1 MRKILFDTI
10 FLLFSSQ
17 FILFGQNIIDSK
29 SLDKL
34 FWKGKYKEIEQDYYI
49 LYLQNFNDPEICFKY
64 GTSLLF
70 EADSLQNL
78 IKANNLL
85 LFSASQKTS
94 KAEYHFFCGRAYH
107 ARSVFDSALVQF
119 ELYKSKRDRKT
130 IELPVEQ
137 YIKYC
142 LNGQTLPKIAIGS
155 LERQNKEISID
166 QIGIAYNL
174 PQIMLNG
181 EFINYNTELTKID
194 IKKGNKPVR
203 YVSDFQTKYFASYG
217 DKDEGDKDIYMIERS
232 YGGKKIVR
240 LPDFINSTEDEDF
253 PHYDAE
259 TNFLYFSSKGHN
271 SIGGFDIFRV
281 SYDTIFKT
289 FGDVENLGLGI
300 STPFDDYLFI
310 YNSKVNKALLTT
322 GYLGKT
328 NTYAIFR
335 GNIDIPNKQ
344 GKDNQEV
351 FITFKNDF
359 NSSIKLTE
367 IEVIDQNSEK
377 IVGKFKVD
385 DNGKTQFSLPPGKY
399 TYMLS
404 IYGTVDD
411 FTTSISIPNGNIP
424 ITQEITYQ
432 LDEKNNEKISITQI
446 DTATYEFIAR
456 ILTKEDNRNE
466 LFSKSSKIQ
475 DTSDNVIENYTENE
489 ALTNLNLTG
498 LTKNEV
504 VEKISDRIIEIEVAQ
519 KDNDQL
525 MSNLNV
531 VIANKSTYFDEL
543 QKEIESIENKL
554 SELPEIEK
562 FEKLN
567 YLKNLIAEQQDVLN
581 QNLWMQNLNDSLH
594 ALNLESNPEK
604 RKFDQIIELGDLIRD
619 LSLQNKN
626 DEAYI
631 KIIQKNEQIQSLVVN
646 SVYEKIY
653 SNVYENELEQARI
666 EKKLLSLS
674 GEHEILIEELKN
686 VDLEINNSSLKE
698 KNQLE
703 IKKEAIQQKINSN
716 QKKTNAYQKD
726 LQELR
731 EKIIELESKRNLISI
746 LTKEASDEIIGYD
759 DAKKK
764 YLSESI
770 TNQTKIDSIE
780 DLIKK
785 SYDKLSL
792 SEIRYLSANESYLK
806 EKDKL
811 DENSS
816 DEQLIQIEQEL
827 LTNIEKLLSEENSE
841 SVSEVFENYLQ
852 EKIQESKAR
861 INSLYESEIITSS
874 SASNEENLTEN
885 SNSNSTENQS
895 SRSQNEKENQ
905 ASSSSASNQENEQNL
920 TENSNSNSTE
930 NQSSRSQ
937 NVKENQASS
946 SSTSNQENEQNLT
959 ENSTI
964 NPTEN
969 QSSRSQNEKENQ
981 ASSSSASNQENE
993 QNLTENSNSN

>member
-1 MRKILFDTI
+1 MRKSLFHII
-10 FLLFSSQ
+10 FLLFFSH
-17 FILFGQNIIDSK
+17 FFLFGQNKIDSK

-34 FWKGKYKEIEQDYYI
+34 FWKGQYKEIEQDYYN

-78 IKANNLL
+78 IRANNLL
-85 LFSASQKTS
+85 LFSASQKSS

-119 ELYKSKRDRKT
+119 ELYKTKRDRKT

-155 LERQNKEISID
+155 LYRQNREISFH

-203 YVSDFQTKYFASYG
+203 YVSDFQIKYFTSYG
-217 DKDEGDKDIYMIERS
+217 EKDEGHKDIYMIERS
-232 YGGKKIVR
+232 PSGKKITR

-253 PHYDAE
+253 PHYDSE

-289 FGDVENLGLGI
+289 FGEVENLGLGI

-335 GNIDIPNKQ
+335 GDIDVPNKQ
-344 GKDNQEV
+344 SIDNQEV
-351 FITFKNDF
+351 FIKFKNDF

-385 DNGKTQFSLPPGKY
+385 DNGKTQFSLLPGKY
-399 TYMLS
+399 TYIIS

-456 ILTKEDNRNE
+456 ILTKEEDRNE
-466 LFSKSSKIQ
+466 LFSKSSKLQ
-475 DTSDNVIENYTENE
+475 DTSDNVIENSTENE
-489 ALTNLNLTG
+489 ALTKLNLTG
-498 LTKNEV
+498 LTNNEV
-504 VEKISDRIIEIEVAQ
+504 VEKISDRIIEIELAQ

-567 YLKNLIAEQQDVLN
+567 YLKNLISEQQEILN

-604 RKFDQIIELGDLIRD
+604 RKFDQIIELGDIIRD

-631 KIIQKNEQIQSLVVN
+631 KIIQKNEQIQSLAIN

-674 GEHEILIEELKN
+674 GEHKILIEELKN

-698 KNQLE
+698 KNRLE
-703 IKKEAIQQKINSN
+703 IKKDTINQKINSN
-716 QKKTNAYQKD
+716 QKKFNAYQKD

-746 LTKEASDEIIGYD
+746 LTKEASDEIISYD

-770 TNQTKIDSIE
+770 TNQTKIDSFE
-780 DLIKK
+780 DQIKK

-816 DEQLIQIEQEL
+816 DEQLIQIEQEF

-874 SASNEENLTEN
+874 SASNQENEEN
-885 SNSNSTENQS
+885 STNNLVENQS
-895 SRSQNEKENQ
+895 SRSQNERENQ
-905 ASSSSASNQENEQNL
+905 ASSSSISNKEKKENL
-920 TENSNSNSTE
+920 TENSNS
-930 NQSSRSQ
+930 
-937 NVKENQASS
+937 
-946 SSTSNQENEQNLT
+946 
-959 ENSTI
+959 

-981 ASSSSASNQENE
+981 ASSSSVSNQENE
-993 QNLTENSNSN
+993 EKSTENSNSNPTENQSSRSQNE